1 MDDSTHSRI
10 ERLRRSIQDG
20 NYADAA
26 AALRAVGSTADDRQP
41 VLRAVRDLAGERPA
55 RVAPLLPEL
64 SSFLTDD
71 ERAVRLTAAKL
82 FVTIARSLPSAV
94 RSSVDVLGERLA
106 DESEFYY
113 VRARSAEALGYVA
126 MEHPEVASPKLLAD
140 LRVGLSFDEPEVREK
155 LAKALAAIAIG
166 NPDRLSHHV
175 SNLADHLDDEN
186 DLVRYH
192 LCTALAVVGCV
203 SPSTLT
209 DASTALTERSA
220 DENPYVRGRA
230 AEALGLLAETGS
242 PGIAAF
248 ADALPEPNGM
258 EPFEADRVRFARDAL
273 AGESS
278 AEATVGSV
286 EAIRETTADVEES
299 VDAPE
304 RTHTCPHCGLSQQ
317 EAGPPTCPRCGV
329 PR

>member
-1 MDDSTHSRI
+1 PPAPELTYPADNETIRRTTFGYTWQPVEGASKYHIQVSR
-10 ERLRRSIQDG
+10 
-20 NYADAA
+20 YADF
-26 AALRAVGSTADDRQP
+26 R
-41 VLRAVRDLAGERPA
+41 
-55 RVAPLLPEL
+55 LPYVPG
-64 SSFLTDD
+64 FD
-71 ERAVRLTAAKL
+71 L
-82 FVTIARSLPSAV
+82 FVDDASHRHPFRGRYSPG
-94 RSSVDVLGERLA
+94 VD
-106 DESEFYY
+106 YY
-113 VRARSAEALGYVA
+113 WRVRARSAEALGYVA

-140 LRVGLSFDEPEVREK
+140 LHVGLSFDEPEVREK